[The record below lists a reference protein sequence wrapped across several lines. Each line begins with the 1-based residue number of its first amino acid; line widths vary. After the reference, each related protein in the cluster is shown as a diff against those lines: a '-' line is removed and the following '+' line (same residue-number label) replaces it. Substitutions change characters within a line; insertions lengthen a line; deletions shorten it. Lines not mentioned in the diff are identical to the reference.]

1 MPRRMGKVK
10 VRGNGQGTVYQ
21 VPGRRKPWCATISA
35 GWRNGK
41 LVRVARY
48 AASEAEAK
56 RLLRRLRAEHAPA
69 LRRDIPTVADH
80 LEAWLL
86 EVGRRRAPQTTA
98 TYRSAAETWIIPALG
113 DVRIDDLTR
122 GQVQRLIDDVAAV
135 RRPATAQNV
144 HHTIRAA
151 LSSAVRDELVPRNV
165 AVLVEAPT
173 SGHVQPMILE
183 GDAARRLIGGLP
195 DGFIRPLVTLALA
208 TGSRKSELLG
218 LLWVDVR
225 PDEMRIWQQ
234 LAWQD
239 GEPVL
244 RPPKTA
250 SSNRTVALPPF
261 AAKALTDWRRIQARE
276 QLAAGPQWADRGLV
290 FTDALGEP
298 LTAYVVQR
306 EFTVALKAAGVT
318 RVTFH
323 SLRHTFAS
331 LVVSATR
338 DLKAAGAALGH
349 SSIAITGDVYAHLLP
364 EQRQR
369 ASEAIEAAF
378 G

>member
-1 MPRRMGKVK
+1 MPQVGKVK
-10 VRGNGQGTVYQ
+10 QRGNGEGTIYRVN
-21 VPGRRKPWCATISA
+21 GRRKPWCATVSA

-41 LVRVARY
+41 LIRVARY

-56 RLLRRLRAEHAPA
+56 RLLRRLRAEHAPT
-69 LRRDIPTVADH
+69 RRDIPTVADH

-86 EVGRRRAPQTTA
+86 EVGRRRAPMTTA

-122 GQVQRLIDDVAAV
+122 GQVQRLIDDIAAV

-165 AVLVEAPT
+165 AMLVQGPSSDHTPSA
-173 SGHVQPMILE
+173 IL
-183 GDAARRLIGGLP
+183 DTASARRLVDSCEGVL
-195 DGFIRPLVTLALA
+195 RPLVTLALA
-208 TGSRKSELLG
+208 TGARKSELLG
-218 LLWVDVR
+218 LLWADVG
-225 PDEMRIWQQ
+225 PEDIRIWQQ

-244 RPPKTA
+244 RPPKTRA
-250 SSNRTVALPPF
+250 SNRTVALPPF
-261 AAKALTDWRRIQARE
+261 AATALTDWRRIQARE
-276 QLAAGPQWADRGLV
+276 QLAAGPKWADRGLV
-290 FTDALGEP
+290 FTDAHGEP
-298 LTAYVVQR
+298 LTPYAIR
-306 EFTVALKAAGVT
+306 RAFSAALATAGVQ

-338 DLKAAGAALGH
+338 DFKAAGAALGH
-349 SSIAITGDVYAHLLP
+349 SSAAMTGDVYAHLLP
-364 EQRQR
+364 EQRRR
-369 ASEAIEAAF
+369 AAEAIEEAF
-378 G
+378 A

>member
-1 MPRRMGKVK
+1 MGKVK
-10 VRGNGQGTVYQ
+10 VRGNGQGSVYQ

-41 LVRVARY
+41 LIRVARD

-56 RLLRRLRAEHAPA
+56 RLLRRLRAEHAEP
-69 LRRDIPTVADH
+69 RRWDIPTVADH

-113 DVRIDDLTR
+113 EVRLDDLSR
-122 GQVQRLIDDVAAV
+122 GQVQALVDDVSAV

-165 AVLVEAPT
+165 ASLVESPASDHAPT
-173 SGHVQPMILE
+173 AILE
-183 GDAARRLIGGLP
+183 GDTARRLVAALP
-195 DGFIRPLVTLALA
+195 AGFIRPLVTLALA
-208 TGSRKSELLG
+208 TGARRSELLG
-218 LLWVDVR
+218 LLWADVG
-225 PDEMRIWQQ
+225 PEDIRIWQQ
-234 LAWQD
+234 LAWQA

-244 RPPKTA
+244 RPPKTR

-261 AAKALTDWRRIQARE
+261 AATALTDWRRIQARE
-276 QLAAGPQWADRGLV
+276 QLAAGPRWADRGLV

-298 LTAYVVQR
+298 LTPFAVR
-306 EFTVALKAAGVT
+306 RAFAAALAAAGVQ

-338 DLKAAGAALGH
+338 DFKAAGAALGH
-349 SSIAITGDVYAHLLP
+349 SSAAMTGDVYAHLLP

-369 ASEAIEAAF
+369 AAAAIEEAF